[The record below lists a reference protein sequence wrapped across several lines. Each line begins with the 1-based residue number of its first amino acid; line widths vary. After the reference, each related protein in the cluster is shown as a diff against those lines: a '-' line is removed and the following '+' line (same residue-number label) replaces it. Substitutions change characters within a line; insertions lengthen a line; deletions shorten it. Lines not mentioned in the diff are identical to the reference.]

1 MKIDTYSFQDVLH
14 LLKMLATRLV
24 EKLADARQFVDDG
37 LVGRNFAVKHAQRI
51 RNGAALAIRAHLS
64 DHWLQRL
71 AQSFVISGAIVGTA
85 DGVQLQGPV
94 FDSQSIEQSRQ
105 QFQNLGVTRRRLASR
120 ARWTDDLRSDLIELT
135 VSSFLRT
142 LAAKLRPDVI
152 KLVQAAL
159 PKLVLDV
166 SANDPCGVLRAQR

>member
-1 MKIDTYSFQDVLH
+1 MPAARFI
-14 LLKMLATRLV
+14 

-37 LVGRNFAVKHAQRI
+37 LVGRNFAVEHAQRI
-51 RNGAALAIRAHLS
+51 RHGAALAISAHLS
-64 DHWLQRL
+64 DHWFKCL

-94 FDSQSIEQSRQ
+94 FDSEPVEQSGQ
-105 QFQNLGVTRRRLASR
+105 QFQNLGVTRRRLAPR
-120 ARWTDDLRSDLIELT
+120 TRWTDDFRTDLIELPI
-135 VSSFLRT
+135 SSLLRT
-142 LAAKLRPDVI
+142 LAAKLRPDVV

-166 SANDPCGVLRAQR
+166 SANDPCGVFRTQS